1 MGSTA
6 SQPLEVKDRE
16 LTVNLLRN
24 NTNVLS
30 LIFLFVFCAHLF
42 HLSSVLAKENCIQ
55 YTNVHIESRLGKE
68 IVSIQAEV
76 ADEPG
81 ERARGLMNRNILDKN
96 KGMLFVYNYP
106 SAPQFWMKNT
116 LVSLDILFSDY
127 EGRIMKIFENVPRM
141 STKKVTAGDGV
152 FFVLEVNSGV
162 VHEFEIDTTW
172 VLNFSDFFETIEPF
186 C

>member
-1 MGSTA
+1 M
-6 SQPLEVKDRE
+6 
-16 LTVNLLRN
+16 
-24 NTNVLS
+24 
-30 LIFLFVFCAHLF
+30 FCAHFF

-76 ADEPG
+76 ADEPN
-81 ERARGLMNRNILDKN
+81 ERAIGLMNRKKIDKN
-96 KGMLFVYNYP
+96 KGMLFVFHYP

-127 EGRIMKIFENVPRM
+127 EGRIKKIFENVPKM
-141 STKKVTAGDGV
+141 TEKKVTAGGGV
-152 FFVLEVNSGV
+152 SFVLEINSGLV
-162 VHEFEIDTTW
+162 EEFEIDAGWIMDFTH
-172 VLNFSDFFETIEPF
+172 FFETTKPF

>member
-1 MGSTA
+1 M
-6 SQPLEVKDRE
+6 
-16 LTVNLLRN
+16 NLIGN
-24 NTNVLS
+24 KKNVLC
-30 LIFLFVFCAHLF
+30 LVLFLFVFCAHLF
-42 HLSSVLAKENCIQ
+42 QLSSVLGKENCIQ
-55 YTNVHIESRLGKE
+55 YTNVIIESRSDKKKS
-68 IVSIQAEV
+68 VSIQAEV
-76 ADEPG
+76 SDEPG
-81 ERARGLMNRNILDKN
+81 ERAIGLMNRNKIDKN

-162 VHEFEIDTTW
+162 VREYEIDTSW
-172 VLNFSDFFETIEPF
+172 ILNFSDFFDTVEPF